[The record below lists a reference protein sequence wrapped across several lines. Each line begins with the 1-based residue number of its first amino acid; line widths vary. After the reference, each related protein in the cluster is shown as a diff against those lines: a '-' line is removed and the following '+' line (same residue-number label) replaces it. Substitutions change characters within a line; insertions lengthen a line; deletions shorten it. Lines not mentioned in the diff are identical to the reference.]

1 MIKLYGQTDTT
12 FTSNGDVVI
21 LPLRASVHK
30 EDNGEYYKMTLTN
43 SSYPNEVYT
52 ITKIPGGQTYTAGTG
67 VSH

>member
-30 EDNGEYYKMTLTN
+30 EDNGE
-43 SSYPNEVYT
+43 
-52 ITKIPGGQTYTAGTG
+52 
-67 VSH
+67 